1 MFGYFTKK
9 PYLCIKITQKHST
22 DMNRMKNLFTIAFM
36 TLGLAANAQSDE
48 QAVTY
53 PQLFFGA
60 QAGTQVTFTNYNN
73 WELFTPS
80 ASFSFGSFF
89 TPVIGA
95 RLHFNG
101 AWNKGGHLDSEEDFR
116 YKYKYFTSDIDMMVN
131 LVTLIGKKTYYPV
144 NVYLIGGLGLN
155 YAWDNDEAYAHKD
168 KLMLA
173 YNDGRFSHNARIGA
187 MVSCDIS
194 KHVSINVELDA
205 NTLKD
210 RFNSKFH
217 NKGDWQMV
225 GQLGVTYKFAAKR
238 SKKTPEAL
246 MQESAEVWETRQ
258 DTIWYDDVVETP
270 KETNGSNTWT
280 VFYDIRESNFKAD
293 EQLAGI
299 GAFLKDFHDCKVDV
313 KSYADV
319 ETGNPQLNLE
329 LSKQRMEKAVKAL
342 TDAGVPASAIT
353 SNCYGDTIQPF
364 AENEKNRVTI
374 IVATG
379 LKGAKDKKMV
389 KKFKTKEVRYRVR

>member
-1 MFGYFTKK
+1 MKI
-9 PYLCIKITQKHST
+9 LC
-22 DMNRMKNLFTIAFM
+22 TIAFM
-36 TLGLAANAQSDE
+36 MLGMAANAQSDE

-89 TPVIGA
+89 TPVVGA
-95 RLHFNG
+95 RLHVNG
-101 AWNKGGHLDSEEDFR
+101 AWNKGGYLDDEEDFR
-116 YKYKYFTSDIDMMVN
+116 YKYKFITTNLDMMVN
-131 LVTLIGKKTYYPV
+131 LVTLIGKKSYYPV

-270 KETNGSNTWT
+270 KEANGSNTWT
-280 VFYDIRESNFKAD
+280 VFYDIRESDFKAD